1 MTELEERKP
10 LALLLPSVPRMRLL
24 VSLLP
29 FPPPFRGFLP
39 RNRLEEEDREDEG
52 NGCKGCEEGCK
63 VWALSQCSLASQP
76 EAEPGMFLEAIDI
89 PVEAA
94 EEPAAAAAADAA
106 EA

>member
-39 RNRLEEEDREDEG
+39 RKRLEEDREDEG

-76 EAEPGMFLEAIDI
+76 EAEIPGMFLEAN
-89 PVEAA
+89 PEVEADEA
-94 EEPAAAAAADAA
+94 ALAAAAADAA